1 VTVRKIIDKYKE
13 EKQMKEIEIDKKL
26 RLLEKEI
33 LCAGDETA
41 KIKLDLQAAIDALTI
56 DVETLKVLVQQAL
69 PVSKEEY
76 RKVRESVI
84 RKINPEMGSS
94 NAE

>member
-1 VTVRKIIDKYKE
+1 
-13 EKQMKEIEIDKKL
+13 MKEIEIDKKL

-41 KIKLDLQAAIDALTI
+41 KIKLDLQAAIDELTI
-56 DVETLKVLVQQAL
+56 DVETLKILVQRIL
-69 PVSKEEY
+69 PASEEEY

-84 RKINPEMGSS
+84 RRINPEMGSPS
-94 NAE
+94 AD